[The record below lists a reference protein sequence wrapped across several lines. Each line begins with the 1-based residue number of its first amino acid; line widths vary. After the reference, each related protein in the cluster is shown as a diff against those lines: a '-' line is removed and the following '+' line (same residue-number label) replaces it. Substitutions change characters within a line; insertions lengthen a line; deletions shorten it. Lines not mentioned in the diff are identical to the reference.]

1 MRPRLPHAPPA
12 WWQNLPAG
20 MGTLSLLPNKDGGI
34 IDDCIVTNAGD
45 HLYMVINAG
54 HEDKDLPHLAAHL
67 ADFVQ
72 SGKDAS
78 METLPRNGLVAVQGP
93 KAAEV
98 LQRLVPDVE
107 LADMKFMAAASMTVN
122 GVECFVT
129 RSGYTG
135 EDGFEIGRPSHHLG
149 LGLALGEDGFEI
161 DGLVR
166 VRHAIPRASP
176 TASYS
181 PTSPRPPHRGRC
193 SADPPPCCVRT
204 RCAAGRGGCAQRGR
218 AVGHPARPA

>member
-78 METLPRNGLVAVQGP
+78 METLPNNGLVAVQGP

-107 LADMKFMAAASMTVN
+107 LADMKVRV
-122 GVECFVT
+122 G
-129 RSGYTG
+129 
-135 EDGFEIGRPSHHLG
+135 
-149 LGLALGEDGFEI
+149 
-161 DGLVR
+161 VR
-166 VRHAIPRASP
+166 VRVRL
-176 TASYS
+176 
-181 PTSPRPPHRGRC
+181 RLRLRVRVRVRVRGR
-193 SADPPPCCVRT
+193 VRV
-204 RCAAGRGGCAQRGR
+204 RSR
-218 AVGHPARPA
+218 VSYP

>member
-107 LADMKFMAAASMTVN
+107 LADKARALYGNLMGGAALHFAF
-122 GVECFVT
+122 GG
-129 RSGYTG
+129 RRTG
-135 EDGFEIGRPSHHLG
+135 
-149 LGLALGEDGFEI
+149 A
-161 DGLVR
+161 
-166 VRHAIPRASP
+166 PR
-176 TASYS
+176 
-181 PTSPRPPHRGRC
+181 RG
-193 SADPPPCCVRT
+193 
-204 RCAAGRGGCAQRGR
+204 
-218 AVGHPARPA
+218 H